1 MDVRETKRAIKYLP
15 WEHSIMLTGA
25 HGLGK
30 SAMWWQAALELSIET
45 GIPFELIDIR
55 LSERE
60 PGDVIGYPYRVD
72 SMPAVRRVF
81 KNGVLVEENVVAKN
95 VMAHSLP
102 IWFPTDPDWHGF
114 LLMDEIDRAT
124 REVQQSSMEL
134 SLDHTLN
141 RVPLPKHCRVGSCC
155 NGAPDIYTTLIPCP
169 AFISRYAMIP
179 FKPLVSEWHT
189 NFDAIVGHRAIK
201 LYITKFPGD
210 LDVPEGILA
219 PYTAY
224 TNRRS
229 WVKLSEALLSFE
241 AAGQDLLDF
250 KGDTTNDQPAESFLT
265 KLAAS

>member
-1 MDVRETKRAIKYLP
+1 
-15 WEHSIMLTGA
+15 MLFR
-25 HGLGK
+25 
-30 SAMWWQAALELSIET
+30 S
-45 GIPFELIDIR
+45 
-55 LSERE
+55 
-60 PGDVIGYPYRVD
+60 
-72 SMPAVRRVF
+72 
-81 KNGVLVEENVVAKN
+81 
-95 VMAHSLP
+95 
-102 IWFPTDPDWHGF
+102 
-114 LLMDEIDRAT
+114 
-124 REVQQSSMEL
+124 
-134 SLDHTLN
+134 
-141 RVPLPKHCRVGSCC
+141 
-155 NGAPDIYTTLIPCP
+155 
-169 AFISRYAMIP
+169 IP

-265 KLAAS
+265 KLAASYIGETVAMNFVNFIKKDYKVHTPEDILNKWTAEMETELSAAPATEVGFYSKILVQHIAKHGLKTKQHANLTRFFFCIPKESAAGFYRSFIEQASKACVDWYTGDERIAPYVMNDLLKSK